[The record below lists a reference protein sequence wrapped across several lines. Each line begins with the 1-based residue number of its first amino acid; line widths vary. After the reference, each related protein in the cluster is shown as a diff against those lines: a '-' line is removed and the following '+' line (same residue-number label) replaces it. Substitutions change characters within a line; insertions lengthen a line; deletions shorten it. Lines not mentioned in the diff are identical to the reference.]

1 MYIPGI
7 VLSSRCVFRVAACTV
22 VLFVTLLAQGCAPR
36 ESEGKNQAAAYIEG
50 GAWND
55 MARFLGGLKGRPDG
69 PFRALENSPAWRAY
83 ASEFDASWKQLE
95 AEQLHAIDAFQRR
108 ELAPLRPRGQF
119 VFYPFSGPDVLYLT
133 KFFPEGKVMVMAGL
147 EPVGNLRSTERFRQE
162 TLDRELAGW
171 KQSVSTIFE
180 RSFFVTRE
188 MDSEFHGRVADGL
201 LPMVLIL
208 LERTGHSIEDVQY
221 GRLSDAGQ
229 FLPEERSEQPVHK
242 HKAMR
247 IRFHRGQET
256 VSRTLYYFVTNLG
269 PAFEKNPAFS
279 RFLDSLGTP
288 DTLVKSASFL
298 LHWRMCSA
306 MRRYILE
313 RSNLVLED
321 DTGVPYSYFQNAAW
335 KVNLYGEYSAP
346 VKPFKRLYQ
355 KDLAAAFQD
364 PMLVRPLGFSLGYG
378 FGRRPSSMILAIR
391 SQAPLRTASTD
402 R

>member
-1 MYIPGI
+1 
-7 VLSSRCVFRVAACTV
+7 
-22 VLFVTLLAQGCAPR
+22 
-36 ESEGKNQAAAYIEG
+36 
-50 GAWND
+50 

-69 PFRALENSPAWRAY
+69 PFQKLEETSAWTSY
-83 ASEFDASWKQLE
+83 AAEFDASWKQLE
-95 AEQLHAIDAFQRR
+95 TEQLHAVDAFQQR
-108 ELAPLRPRGQF
+108 ELAPLQPRGQF

-133 KFFPEGKVMVMAGL
+133 KFFPEGKTMVMAGL
-147 EPVGNLRSTERFRQE
+147 EPVGNLRATERFKQQ

-171 KQSVSTIFE
+171 RQSVSTIFE

-201 LPMVLIL
+201 LPMLLML
-208 LERTGHSIEDVQY
+208 LERTGHSVEDVQY
-221 GRLSDAGQ
+221 GRLSDAGE
-229 FLPEERSEQPVHK
+229 FLPEQQSEQLVRK
-242 HKAMR
+242 HKAVR
-247 IRFHRGQET
+247 IRLHRGDEMT
-256 VSRTLYYFVTNLG
+256 SRTLYYFVTDLG

-306 MRRYILE
+306 MRRYILDK
-313 RSNLVLED
+313 SNLILED

-335 KVNLYGEYSAP
+335 KVRLYGEYSAP

-364 PMLVRPLGFSLGYG
+364 TARVKPLGFSLGYG

-391 SQAPLRTASTD
+391 SQASLRAASKN